1 MRLHEILSVK
11 GTAVHSIPPD
21 ATLQDVVRT
30 LIEHR
35 IGALIVLG
43 PPADGKDVLLGIIS
57 ERDIL
62 RACMIGNRPLGEVRV
77 AEVMTTALVT
87 GTPDDEVESVMGLM
101 TSRRIR
107 HLPVLVEGCLAG
119 IISIGDV
126 VKAQHDRLIM
136 ENQFMQD
143 YIGRPR

>member
-11 GTAVHSIPPD
+11 GSTVHSISPD

-30 LIEHR
+30 LTEHR
-35 IGALIVLG
+35 IGALVVLG
-43 PPADGKDVLLGIIS
+43 PPVDGKDALLGIIS

-62 RACMIGNRPLGEVRV
+62 RACMIGNRPLAEVRV
-77 AEVMTTALVT
+77 AEAMTTMLVT
-87 GTPDDEVESVMGLM
+87 GTPDDEVEAVMGLM

-107 HLPVLVEGCLAG
+107 HLPVLVDGCLAG
-119 IISIGDV
+119 IVSIGDV
-126 VKAQHDRLIM
+126 VKMLHDRLVM